1 MFTDMPLEQLRGY
14 RGAVPEPED
23 FDAFWGE
30 TLAQARAAGG
40 EVVLEPVRTPA
51 LRGIELY
58 DVTFPGFGGEP
69 IKAWLRVP
77 SGLDAPAPAVVQYV
91 GYGGGRGL
99 AAEELL
105 FAAAGYVHL
114 HMDTR
119 GQGSGWSVGDTPDLG
134 PSGPQVPGVMT
145 KGILDPRAYYYRR
158 LMTDAVRAVDAA
170 AGLDCVDEHR
180 IAVVGGSQGGALA
193 LAAGAL
199 SPLVGAVAAHVPFL
213 CDFQRAIEVTDCR
226 PFAELTAYLAC
237 HRDSEDA
244 VFRTLSYVDGVNFAR
259 RAHAP
264 ARLSVALMDDIVPPS
279 TVFAAYNA
287 YAAEK
292 DLKIWRHNGHES
304 GGHLD
309 DLAALDL
316 FARVFA

>member
-1 MFTDMPLEQLRGY
+1 MFTDMPLEQLRTY

-23 FDAFWGE
+23 FDSFWDE

-40 EVVLEPVRTPA
+40 EVVVESVATPK
-51 LRGIELY
+51 LRGIDLY
-58 DVTFPGFGGEP
+58 DVTFPGFDGEP

-77 SGLDAPAPAVVQYV
+77 SGLDAPVPAVVQYV
-91 GYGGGRGL
+91 GYGGGRGYP
-99 AAEELL
+99 AQEL
-105 FAAAGYVHL
+105 FYPAAGFVHL
-114 HMDTR
+114 HMDSR
-119 GQGSGWSVGDTPDLG
+119 GQGSGWTVGDTPDQS

-145 KGILDPRAYYYRR
+145 KGILDPRGYYYRR
-158 LMTDAVRAVDAA
+158 LITDAVRAVDAA
-170 AGLDCVDEHR
+170 AGLGCVDESR

-199 SPLVGAVAAHVPFL
+199 SPLVRAVAAHVPFL
-213 CDFQRAIEVTDCR
+213 CDFQRAIGVTNER

-237 HRDSEDA
+237 HRDQEDA
-244 VFRTLSYVDGVNFAR
+244 VFRTLSYIDGVNFAK

-264 ARLSVALMDDIVPPS
+264 GRIAVALMDAVVPPS

-287 YAAEK
+287 YAAPK
-292 DLKIWRHNGHES
+292 DLQIWRHNGHES

-309 DLAALDL
+309 DLAALD
-316 FARVFA
+316 FFTRVVG